1 MKRSMTVCSR
11 WMERLEWVWMRI
23 EVATQYNSILNL
35 AVVEGEEHVCLQ
47 ILLAIQT
54 GSQPHTRQR

>member
-1 MKRSMTVCSR
+1 MTVCSR

-47 ILLAIQT
+47 ILLAMQT
-54 GSQPHTRQR
+54 GSQPRTRQR